1 MPFCKQFFKPGK
13 TMLSA
18 SIMLALLLPGMPH
31 GEAFTATVNIP
42 RICGQRCT
50 QINVAQTGIRPND
63 GVDDAPQLNQLL
75 KSARQNTILY
85 FPAGRYELGSSLRGD
100 QLNNVALIGETG
112 AELVKTPAF
121 KDEYL
126 FYSRF
131 SRNVGIRNLIF
142 RGNTSDRSRYSW
154 GESGIYFGSSDGVVI
169 ENSNFY
175 DFGDAA
181 IRVTTSQSGAQ
192 GVHSYNATVR
202 NNYFE
207 NITQVT
213 TTSNQNRY
221 GGTNGFFLYNNVFRH
236 LKGTVKFATRTPGA
250 GQIIVRNNSI
260 SGVPAIPTSNGIEV
274 VSYSNVFLENNLIAD
289 CGGFG
294 MNIYTNTGPGIEGFD
309 WGNYLIRNNTITR
322 CAKGIRVSV
331 SPYRNGYVPQVSTI
345 TIENNR
351 LQVAAPQAIQLLNGQ
366 IRNAVVQGN
375 NRT

>member
-1 MPFCKQFFKPGK
+1 MTFFKPWQSLLTVGV
-13 TMLSA
+13 TLS
-18 SIMLALLLPGMPH
+18 SLMLAMPR

-42 RICGQRCT
+42 QICAQNCA
-50 QINVAQTGIRPND
+50 QINVTQAGILPND
-63 GVDDAPQLNQLL
+63 GVDDAPHLNQLL
-75 KSARQNTILY
+75 KTASRNTILY
-85 FPAGRYELGSSLRGD
+85 FPAGRYELGSGLHGD
-100 QLNNVALIGETG
+100 QLNNVSIVGETG

-142 RGNTSDRSRYSW
+142 RGNTSDRTQYRW
-154 GESGIYFGSSDGVVI
+154 GESGLYFGSSDGVVV

-181 IRVTTSQSGAQ
+181 IRVTTSRAGAQ
-192 GVHSYNATVR
+192 GTHSHNATVR

-207 NITQVT
+207 NVTQIT

-260 SGVPAIPTSNGIEV
+260 SGVPSIPTSNGIEV

-294 MNIYTNTGPGIEGFD
+294 MNIYTNTGPGIDGFD

-351 LQVAAPQAIQLLNGQ
+351 LQVAAPQAIQLLNGH